1 MNECK
6 RVFGADERAGC
17 APSGPEKN
25 VVRTTAQAAV
35 ATYCLLPG
43 QEVKPHR
50 HPGGQDTWVILAG
63 EGEYYLGDGAVQ
75 PIRAGDIAVAEVG
88 RVHGA
93 RNTGAANLVFVS
105 ILSPSA
111 AGIEPVE

>member
-1 MNECK
+1 MNECR
-6 RVFGADERAGC
+6 RVFGADALARC

-25 VVRTTAQAAV
+25 LVRTTAHAAV

-43 QEVKPHR
+43 QEVKAHR

-75 PIRAGDIAVAEVG
+75 PIRAGDIAVAEAG

-93 RNTGAANLVFVS
+93 RNSGSADLVFVS
-105 ILSPSA
+105 ILSPST